1 MPAADPTTAYL
12 RSKVFSA
19 TPEELHLMLIDGAL
33 RFCRQG
39 REAMAES
46 RHEALF
52 NALSSA
58 KSILMEMAT
67 SLRADENPDL
77 CAKLHGLYLF
87 MYRRLIDANI
97 EKSPEIIDEVIKLL
111 EYERETWQM
120 VVEKVLTQRG
130 SQTAPQNAPPPAPTR
145 DAVTAQGISF
155 QG

>member
-19 TPEELHLMLIDGAL
+19 TPEELHLMLIEGCI

-39 REAMAES
+39 REAMVEK

-58 KSILMEMAT
+58 KSILMEMTT
-67 SLRADENPDL
+67 SLRADESPDL
-77 CAKLHGLYLF
+77 AAKLHGLYLF

-97 EKSPEIIDEVIKLL
+97 EKSPEIIDEVLKLL
-111 EYERETWQM
+111 DYERETWSL
-120 VVEKVLTQRG
+120 VIEKRSREQG
-130 SQTAPQNAPPPAPTR
+130 GAPAAPKPAHGVPRAPT
-145 DAVTAQGISF
+145 ASGISF